1 MPDHPKPPANISPLF
16 VNRFKV
22 DESAPF
28 KRHLNRLEVEIAR
41 EDYAGLKRVELVEP
55 VPEESFYAS
64 FDELTERLLHTTQ
77 NNYNQQLLKQ
87 LGIRVYLDTPRYHIY
102 YRLKE
107 RCIRFVPAWR
117 EQVLK
122 NFFGELPL
130 QDTDWQTCAKQLPDF
145 RCKFLAD
152 EAGGTLLLQGDKSD
166 PYLPLLTVSH
176 GPYDPHTLEVA
187 LYFLRYQKGRGALIN
202 LGFSGR
208 EPLTDGNLQKLKSWG
223 VPLNPSN
230 IDVIYPYVDRHGH
243 PYCYKHEESLCR
255 YVDELSGPA
264 PDLIV
269 DVHGYVGTHAEDE
282 RVLVGMGG
290 LPPYP
295 QLEELGEPGHWREV
309 VYLQPNLRL
318 RRGLRMIREL
328 SEEIYLQLCTGP
340 HQGFHLG
347 LLGGLQLIGRSFD
360 PREEVESMLP
370 GEERGFLPKE
380 NVRWLPSAG
389 ANAKQRIE
397 ACKLGSRAQCLHVE
411 IPTRIRRQIALKMKE
426 QAINDSLTSSNI

>member
-1 MPDHPKPPANISPLF
+1 MPDLPKSPMNISPLF

-22 DESAPF
+22 DAAAPF

-55 VPEESFYAS
+55 LPPEGFYQS

-77 NNYNQQLLKQ
+77 NNYNHQLLKQ
-87 LGIRVYLDTPRYHIY
+87 LGIRVYLDAPRYHIY
-102 YRLKE
+102 YRLKD
-107 RCIRFVPAWR
+107 RCIRFVPTWR
-117 EQVLK
+117 EKVLQG
-122 NFFGELPL
+122 FFGELPL
-130 QDTDWQTCAKQLPDF
+130 EDTGWQFCRMLPGF
-145 RCKFLAD
+145 QCKFIAD
-152 EAGGTLLLQGDKSD
+152 EAGGVLLLQGQQAK
-166 PYLPLLTVSH
+166 PQLPLLTVSH

-230 IDVIYPYVDRHGH
+230 IDIIYPYVDGRGH

-255 YVDELSGPA
+255 YIDELSGLDPE
-264 PDLIV
+264 LIV
-269 DVHGYVGTHAEDE
+269 DVHGYVGTHADDE

-295 QLEELGEPGHWREV
+295 LLEELGEVSLLSEV
-309 VYLQPNLRL
+309 VYLQPNQRL
-318 RRGLRMIREL
+318 RRGLQMIREL
-328 SEEIYLQLCTGP
+328 SEEIYLQFCTGP
-340 HQGFHLG
+340 HQAFHLG
-347 LLGGLQLIGRSFD
+347 MLGGLQLIGRNFD
-360 PREEVESMLP
+360 PRAEVASLLP

-380 NVRWLPSAG
+380 NIRWLPSAG

-397 ACKLGSRAQCLHVE
+397 ACKLRGHAQCLHVE
-411 IPTRIRRQIALKMKE
+411 IPTRIRRKIALIMKE
-426 QAINDSLTSSNI
+426 QAINDSFTSSGI